1 MNTLLDEYKRFCDSG
16 NARSKLFVC
25 LNKFKKNFP
34 WRSKYPIFLTEGR
47 IDISKKCTIIDNI
60 CNFPHVP
67 WTAPIPIL
75 SLEYVSLGTLET
87 FESQGCMS
95 ENLVFHEIKKIF
107 EKMPKF
113 CRYFEY
119 PPFFKVPQNVLMEV
133 ATDGMKN
140 LRSHITS
147 LSRPKKL
154 WKKSMI
160 TYCYSKIPWGGER

>member
-1 MNTLLDEYKRFCDSG
+1 MNMLLGEYEWLCASG
-16 NARSKLFVC
+16 NARRYLLVC

-34 WRSKYPIFLTEGR
+34 WRSKYPIFLTERR
-47 IDISKKCTIIDNI
+47 IDNSKKNTNIDNN
-60 CNFPHVP
+60 CHFPYVP
-67 WTAPIPIL
+67 REALIWIL
-75 SLEYVSLGTLET
+75 RLENVSLGTLET